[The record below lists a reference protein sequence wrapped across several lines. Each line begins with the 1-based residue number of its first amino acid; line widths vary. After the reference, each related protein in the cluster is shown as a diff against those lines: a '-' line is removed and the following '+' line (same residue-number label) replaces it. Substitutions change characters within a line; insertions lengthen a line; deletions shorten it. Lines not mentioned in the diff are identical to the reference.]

1 MNLNIT
7 YGTCSTPYGP
17 QTSTRTLDQAGSAAI
32 RSVSRRQRGL
42 ETECPRKLG
51 RVTPQRCAALYRI
64 GMSPCVSTLMGRCSL
79 GMIEDQRQPKAKED
93 NMGKSNYGTCVLCGH
108 TANRDSEGRCYR
120 PACKEAR
127 KPAAEPFEKIE
138 ELPGA
143 VGATLDPSKPFS
155 LAGFEVDPKVFAK
168 PLSPATVHI
177 SKSGNLHISRG
188 AFVAFDLGR
197 FVAVSMVPSRDK
209 RALAL
214 VFSTTD
220 IKGYRHLTPDHSSTC
235 NPKASAR
242 EVIRVWPEVVGQKL
256 LMRETLAAGAF
267 VAVLDGEAAE
277 VGA

>member
-1 MNLNIT
+1 
-7 YGTCSTPYGP
+7 
-17 QTSTRTLDQAGSAAI
+17 
-32 RSVSRRQRGL
+32 
-42 ETECPRKLG
+42 
-51 RVTPQRCAALYRI
+51 
-64 GMSPCVSTLMGRCSL
+64 
-79 GMIEDQRQPKAKED
+79 MIEDQRQPMEDDMAKK
-93 NMGKSNYGTCVLCGH
+93 GFC
-108 TANRDSEGRCYR
+108 AN
-120 PACKEAR
+120 PACKNHAKRVTLYSQHNLCWDCHKAALAGNLEWPPKIGR
-127 KPAAEPFEKIE
+127 EETPATPEDAAGTVEVSGRVEPFEKIE
-138 ELPGA
+138 ELP
-143 VGATLDPSKPFS
+143 VQVEETLDPSKPFS
-155 LAGFEVDPKVFAK
+155 LAGFEFDPKVFAK

-267 VAVLDGEAAE
+267 VAVLDGEAA
-277 VGA
+277 